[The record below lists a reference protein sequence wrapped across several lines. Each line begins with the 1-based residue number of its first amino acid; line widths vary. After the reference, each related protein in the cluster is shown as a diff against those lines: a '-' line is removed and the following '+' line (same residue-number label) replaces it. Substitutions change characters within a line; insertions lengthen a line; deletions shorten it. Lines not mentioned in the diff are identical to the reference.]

1 METLNHLNLGE
12 ETMKRL
18 LSIAVALVLTA
29 MVPSSFAGGMPRTLA
44 GFTLGTDIEQYK
56 DRLRMRTDLPIR
68 HMECIHEL
76 EIRETP
82 GYKSGLVAYGTCA
95 EPGKILRI
103 KFKYANPTRRF
114 YEKLLDRFTSK
125 FGKPMEWRGD
135 PFHIV
140 IAWKWSFVDENGG
153 RLSMILQHNLRDH
166 DEKMGNSVKMTL
178 TTQIREEIACFEK
191 KHGDKEAVRDRRRK
205 EMGEADWDMLIP
217 H

>member
-1 METLNHLNLGE
+1 
-12 ETMKRL
+12 MKR
-18 LSIAVALVLTA
+18 IMLTA
-29 MVPSSFAGGMPRTLA
+29 MAMGLVGVATAALAADMPATIA
-44 GFTLGTDIEQYK
+44 GFTLGTDVEHYK

-76 EIRETP
+76 EIKETP
-82 GYKSGLVAYGTCA
+82 GYKSGLAAYGTCA

-103 KFKYANPTRRF
+103 KLKYANPTRRF

-140 IAWKWSFVDENGG
+140 IAWKWSFEDENGD
-153 RLSMILQHNLRDH
+153 RLSMILQHNLKDE

-178 TTQIREEIACFEK
+178 TTRIHEEIACFEK
-191 KHGDKEAVRDRRRK
+191 KHGHKEAAADRRRK
-205 EMGEADWDMLIP
+205 EMEEAGWDMLIP
-217 H
+217 R

>member
-1 METLNHLNLGE
+1 
-12 ETMKRL
+12 MKRL
-18 LSIAVALVLTA
+18 FLITLAVALTA
-29 MVPSSFAGGMPRTLA
+29 TAASVFAAGMPRTLA
-44 GFTLGTDIEQYK
+44 GITLGTHIEAYN

-76 EIRETP
+76 EIEETP

-103 KFKYANPTRRF
+103 KFKYADPTRRF

-140 IAWKWSFVDENGG
+140 IAWKWSFEDENGE
-153 RLSMILQHNLRDH
+153 RLSMILQHNLRDE

-178 TTQIREEIACFEK
+178 TTRIHEEIECFEK
-191 KHGDKEAVRDRRRK
+191 KQGNKEAAGDRRRK
-205 EMGEADWDMLIP
+205 EMGEADWDALIP
-217 H
+217 R